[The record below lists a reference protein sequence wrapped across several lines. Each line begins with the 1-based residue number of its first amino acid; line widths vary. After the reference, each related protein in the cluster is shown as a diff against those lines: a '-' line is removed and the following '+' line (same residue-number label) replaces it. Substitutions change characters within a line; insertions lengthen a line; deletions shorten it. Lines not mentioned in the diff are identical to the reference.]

1 MAATVAATTTTLPML
16 LCLTR
21 SKDQTPLHLPLF
33 VFTIPY
39 PQEQKFSFKEVAWNP
54 VSMTLGQVTMTQKWD
69 ESTQK
74 GSTSTTGTT
83 GTTGS
88 LHRSYSEE
96 T

>member
-33 VFTIPY
+33 VLTILY

-83 GTTGS
+83 GS